1 MVKRIGLEGTF
12 FIGLCIATGGA
23 AQVVQECSVVDGA
36 GGRATGAGLTSLT
49 AVAQPGAVSV
59 SAGGVYTHYAGF
71 LGCAI
76 LLPNLD
82 TDADGLADELDPDN
96 DNDGLTDLDET
107 AGGQFNPT
115 TPTDLNNPDSDDD
128 GTADGDEA
136 VAGTDPLDDTAYL
149 HITDLSV
156 SGPATVTW
164 TARGGKTYRLWYED
178 DLVGGAGGLV
188 TTITAIGG
196 VAPWFETSATADDPA
211 PGVAPHRA
219 YIIEV
224 LP

>member
-1 MVKRIGLEGTF
+1 MERICFLHTF
-12 FIGLCIATGGA
+12 VFGLCIATGA
-23 AQVVQECSVVDGA
+23 SAQIVQECSVMDGA
-36 GGRATGAGLTSLT
+36 GGRMTGASLT
-49 AVAQPGAVSV
+49 GLSAVAQPGGVSV
-59 SAGGVYTHYAGF
+59 STGGTYTHYAGF

-82 TDADGLADELDPDN
+82 TDSDGLADELDPDN

-115 TPTDLNNPDSDDD
+115 TSTDLNDPDSDDD
-128 GTADGDEA
+128 GTVDGDEA

-149 HITDLSV
+149 RITELSEG
-156 SGPATVTW
+156 GPATITW

-178 DLVGGAGGLV
+178 DLVGGAGGLLTNV
-188 TTITAIGG
+188 TAVGG
-196 VAPWFETSATADDPA
+196 VAPWFETSATADDLA
-211 PGVAPHRA
+211 PGVAPNRA
-219 YIIEV
+219 YFIEV